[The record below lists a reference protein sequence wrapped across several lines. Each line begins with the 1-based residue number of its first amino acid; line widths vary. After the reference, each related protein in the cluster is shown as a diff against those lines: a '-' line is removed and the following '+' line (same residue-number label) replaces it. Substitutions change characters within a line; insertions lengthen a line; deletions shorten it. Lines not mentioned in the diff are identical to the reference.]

1 MWESLGTYDQIFRG
15 CLIGCLYGLPI
26 LITYYLVDRI
36 LKPHVE
42 RMGKLVD
49 KKMEGECGSRAD
61 SIN

>member
-15 CLIGCLYGLPI
+15 LLIGSLYGIPI

-42 RMGKLVD
+42 RMGKLID
-49 KKMEGECGSRAD
+49 KKMEDERGSRAD
-61 SIN
+61 RID